1 MKNIALLSLALVLGF
16 TATIHAKDAGF
27 PQGKPEVS
35 IAVPEGWKSH
45 FEDGKLYVT
54 TKDELSVVVEVSALK
69 ATKKEGSKAL
79 EEMKAQVNEAFQNV
93 TFDAMTEGGSNNMG
107 FYILNGKGE
116 DKDGKVIINAIM
128 ATNGDNDKLYFVFIA
143 ASPEGSKEFGEQI
156 AEVLGSIRKV
166 E

>member
-1 MKNIALLSLALVLGF
+1 MKILALFSLALVFGF

-45 FEDGKLYVT
+45 FEEGKLYVT

-69 ATKKEGSKAL
+69 SSKQEGSKAL
-79 EEMKAQVNEAFQNV
+79 EEMKKEVNSAFKNV
-93 TFDAMTEGGSNNMG
+93 TFQPMQEGGSNNVG
-107 FYILNGKGE
+107 LYILNAKGE
-116 DKDGKVIINAIM
+116 DENGKVNINAIM
-128 ATNGDNDKLYFVFIA
+128 VTNGDNDKLYFVFVA

-156 AEVLGSIRKV
+156 AEVLGSILKV

>member
-1 MKNIALLSLALVLGF
+1 MKIIALLSLALVLGF

-45 FEDGKLYVT
+45 FEEGKLYVT

-69 ATKKEGSKAL
+69 SSKQEGSKAL
-79 EEMKAQVNEAFQNV
+79 EEMKKEVNSAFKNV
-93 TFDAMTEGGSNNMG
+93 TFQPMQEGGSNNVG
-107 FYILNGKGE
+107 LYILNAKGE
-116 DKDGKVIINAIM
+116 DENGKVNINAIM
-128 ATNGDNDKLYFVFIA
+128 VTNGDNDKLYFVFVA